1 MSYRSES
8 VFSRTLTTAFA
19 VIFFCVLANVSQAG
33 VTIVDGRI
41 TQITDIVIYDN
52 GTAVSNYTADIIY
65 GVSYLDAFTSQPT
78 FFGDEDSADQAADDM
93 FAQGKAALVDDFG
106 STYGTQF
113 TNVVYATVFD
123 EDQEETVWH
132 SRTVRQDTEVDG
144 VGFAAAGLTFSQVN
158 VGFAKFTLTG
168 VPEPTSLV
176 LFGGLSAL
184 GMVGRRRRRS

>member
-8 VFSRTLTTAFA
+8 VFSRVLTTAFA
-19 VIFFCVLANVSQAG
+19 IIFFFVLANVSQAG
-33 VTIVDGRI
+33 VTIVDGYI

-93 FAQGKAALVDDFG
+93 FAQGKAALVSEFG
-106 STYGTQF
+106 SVYEVQY
-113 TNVVYATVFD
+113 TNVVYATAFND
-123 EDQEETVWH
+123 DQGETFWH
-132 SRTVRQDTEVDG
+132 SRTIVHKGSNDG
-144 VGFAAAGLTFSQVN
+144 VAHASQSLNFSAVN
-158 VGFAKFTLTG
+158 VGFAKFTLTA

-184 GMVGRRRRRS
+184 GMAGRRRRRS